1 MDRHEPQVHS
11 TSTETEVTKS
21 NRVFNG
27 VGNFLRDNK
36 NKLAATAA
44 AAALTI
50 TLAGCGANAQEQG
63 PEPTTTTS
71 QEEDPSTSSPEGMV
85 PPANAEY
92 VNDPEITDEN
102 AAEILAELE
111 FTEGMTP
118 EEIGKKYTEIIDR
131 WGMAGA
137 TPDTYYAWL
146 NDTDGNSP
154 EDIAHQIATRNAA
167 VYATALFGENY
178 EATANSTVLDFIKG
192 GIVDNESYINYYM
205 TTYSDEQFPNTNSKN
220 KEVWSYSVE
229 NLNNTVKSDKDG
241 ILTLIVRQKAVNN
254 ASMTLYSESRLASLN
269 GYIGETTLTIDMTQ
283 GKPRIIDWSIAD
295 IK

>member
-71 QEEDPSTSSPEGMV
+71 QEEDPGEAPETFT
-85 PPANAEY
+85 PPASTES
-92 VNDPEITDEN
+92 VHDPEVTDEN
-102 AAEILAELE
+102 AAELLSELE
-111 FTEGMTP
+111 FKEGMTP
-118 EEIGKKYTEIIDR
+118 EEIGQQYTEIINR

-137 TPDTYYAWL
+137 TPDTFYRWL
-146 NDTDGNSP
+146 NDNDGTSA
-154 EDIAHQIATRNAA
+154 EEIAAQIAAKNAE

-178 EATANSTVLDFIKG
+178 EATANATILEFVQG
-192 GIVDNESYINYYM
+192 GIVDNEAYLNYYM
-205 TTYSDEQFPNTNSKN
+205 STYSDESIPNSNTQN
-220 KEVWSYSVE
+220 KEVWNWSIE

-241 ILTLIVRQKAVNN
+241 ILALIVRQKSTNN
-254 ASMTLYSESRLASLN
+254 ASQTSLKGGRMESLN
-269 GYIGETTLTIDMTQ
+269 GYIGETTLTVDTTQ
-283 GKPRIIDWSIAD
+283 GKPRITDLSITD
-295 IK
+295 VK

>member
-11 TSTETEVTKS
+11 TSTEAEVTKS

-71 QEEDPSTSSPEGMV
+71 QEETPTETPETPT
-85 PPANAEY
+85 PPTTAENAH
-92 VNDPEITDEN
+92 DPEVTDEN
-102 AAEILAELE
+102 AAELLSELE
-111 FTEGMTP
+111 FKEGMTP
-118 EEIGKKYTEIIDR
+118 EEIGKQYTEIIDR

-137 TPDTYYAWL
+137 TPDTFYKWF
-146 NDTDGNSP
+146 NDNEGTSA
-154 EDIAHQIATRNAA
+154 EEIAAQIAAKNAE

-178 EATANSTVLDFIKG
+178 EATANATVLDFIQG
-192 GIVDNESYINYYM
+192 GITDNESYINCYI
-205 TTYSDEQFPNTNSKN
+205 TTYSDENIPNTNSKN
-220 KEVWSYSVE
+220 KEIWDYSVE
-229 NLNNTVKSDKDG
+229 NLNNTVESDKDG

-254 ASMTLYSESRLASLN
+254 ASMTLYSESKLASLN
-269 GYIGETTLTIDMTQ
+269 GYIGETTLTIDTTQ
-283 GKPRIIDWSIAD
+283 GRPRIIDWSIAD
-295 IK
+295 VK